1 MKQVHTWVQ
10 EAVIGLNLCPF
21 ASKVEKEQRVRY
33 VLSEAQNEE
42 QLYFDFAHEMIQM
55 ENVESEVLSTTLLV
69 PVRILSN
76 FEEFN
81 DFVHWLNDILEEL
94 KINHIVQIASFHP
107 EYQFDNKKK
116 DDITNFTNRSPYPV
130 IQILRQKEVTSAIE
144 GPIDTLRIP
153 DNNMAKLE
161 ALGVE
166 GVGLIWCK
174 FETPPP
180 PPPSKFRN

>member
-166 GVGLIWCK
+166 GVGLIWRK
-174 FETPPP
+174 FETPPSP
-180 PPPSKFRN
+180 PQ